1 MRMLIKKYISI
12 NKLHIIDENFDID
25 FIFILNKGVIIQ
37 RLASFKKTV
46 WLTNYSL
53 EVPYILIYTNLTI

>member
-1 MRMLIKKYISI
+1 MLIKKYISI

-37 RLASFKKTV
+37 RLSSFKKTV
-46 WLTNYSL
+46 CLTNYSL